1 MASKQYYNRYSNFII
16 NGEQTVVPYINL
28 PQKTTDKKIIYKAGQ
43 SRLDKISQQ
52 FYGSPY
58 FGWLI
63 MLSNPIYGGQE
74 WNITDGSI
82 LTIPFPLVAS
92 LQDYKNELDNHF
104 FYYGR

>member
-1 MASKQYYNRYSNFII
+1 MSYQYWNRYSDFLI
-16 NGEQTVVPYINL
+16 NGEQNIVPYIQL
-28 PQKTTDKKIIYKAGQ
+28 TTKSSDRNYIYKVGQ

-52 FYGSPY
+52 SYGTPY

-92 LQDYKNELDNHF
+92 LQDYKNSYENYF

>member
-1 MASKQYYNRYSNFII
+1 MPAKQYFNRYGKFLI
-16 NGEQTVVPYINL
+16 NGEQTVVPYVTL
-28 PQKTTDKKIIYKAGQ
+28 PSKTTDKKYIYKINQ

-52 FYGSPY
+52 YYGSPF

-63 MLSNPIYGGQE
+63 LAGNPMYGGQE
-74 WNITDGSI
+74 WNISDGSI

-92 LQDYKNELDNHF
+92 LQDYNNALDNRF

>member
-1 MASKQYYNRYSNFII
+1 MSKQFYNRYGDFII
-16 NGEQTVVPYINL
+16 NGVQTVVPYINL
-28 PQKTTDKKIIYKAGQ
+28 PSKTTDKRYIFKDGQ

-52 FYGSPY
+52 YYGSPG

-63 MLSNPIYGGQE
+63 LMANPTFGGEESNI
-74 WNITDGSI
+74 IDGSI

-92 LQDYKNELDNHF
+92 LQDYKGELNNHF

>member
-1 MASKQYYNRYSNFII
+1 MARQYYNRYNNFII
-16 NGEQTVVPYINL
+16 NGNQTVVPYINL
-28 PQKTTDKKIIYKAGQ
+28 PSKTTDKRYIYKVGQ

-52 FYGSPY
+52 YYDSPT

-63 MLSNPIYGGQE
+63 MLANPMYGGQE
-74 WNITDGSI
+74 WQIPDGAI

-92 LQDYKNELDNHF
+92 LQDYNNELNNHF

>member
-1 MASKQYYNRYSNFII
+1 MGKQYYNRYNNFII

-28 PQKTTDKKIIYKAGQ
+28 PSKTTDKRYIYKVGQ

-52 FYGSPY
+52 YYDSPT

-63 MLSNPIYGGQE
+63 MLANPIYGGQE
-74 WNITDGSI
+74 WQIPDGSI

-92 LQDYKNELDNHF
+92 LQDYNNELNNHF

>member
-1 MASKQYYNRYSNFII
+1 MARRQTYDRYGTFLI

-28 PQKTTDKKIIYKAGQ
+28 PSKTTDKRYIYKIEQ

-52 FYGSPY
+52 FYGSPT

-63 MLSNPIYGGQE
+63 LIANPQYGGQE
-74 WNITDGSI
+74 WNIPDGAI
-82 LTIPFPLVAS
+82 LTIPFPLISS
-92 LQDYKNELDNHF
+92 LQDYKSQLDLHF